1 MPPIRYCLSSTF
13 HRRMNTTASTRA
25 AKEKRMASSQK
36 VGSTSTLDFITT
48 KELPQM
54 MVARISS
61 GLAKR
66 ARTLLSLC
74 SVMVVP
80 LL

>member
-13 HRRMNTTASTRA
+13 HRLMNTTASTRA
-25 AKEKRMASSQK
+25 AKVKRMASSQK
-36 VGSTSTLDFITT
+36 VGSTSTLFFITT

-54 MVARISS
+54 MVARTIR

-66 ARTLLSLC
+66 ARMLVSLC
-74 SVMVVP
+74 SLMVVP